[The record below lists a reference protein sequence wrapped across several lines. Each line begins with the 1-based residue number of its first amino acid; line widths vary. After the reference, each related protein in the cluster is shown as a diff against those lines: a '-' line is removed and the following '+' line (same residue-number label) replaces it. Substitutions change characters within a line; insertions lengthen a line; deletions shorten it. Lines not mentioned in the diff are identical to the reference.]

1 MIDLDNAI
9 FTNHISTLKDTSLD
23 KREKETYYMTS
34 SARSAINFDDV
45 KNEYI
50 KSLDMSETPSS
61 NDALFEDGNGSVVFV
76 EFKNKKI
83 DSKTQYRI
91 RRKIYDSIFIFTDL
105 TSTTI
110 STLRKYAKYILV
122 YNEMENKDNNS
133 DKELVEKNKYVQS
146 SSSFDDIAKTLS
158 GYAKKEYI
166 CFGLRSFVNYCFKEV
181 HTFTE
186 KEFEAYL
193 EKL

>member
-91 RRKIYDSIFIFTDL
+91 RRKIY
-105 TSTTI
+105 
-110 STLRKYAKYILV
+110 
-122 YNEMENKDNNS
+122 
-133 DKELVEKNKYVQS
+133 
-146 SSSFDDIAKTLS
+146 
-158 GYAKKEYI
+158 
-166 CFGLRSFVNYCFKEV
+166 
-181 HTFTE
+181 
-186 KEFEAYL
+186 
-193 EKL
+193 